1 MSKERVKS
9 KDKWGKNLE
18 PIENQGGQVK
28 TNPEAH
34 GKKVTKM

>member
-1 MSKERVKS
+1 MSKERVKI
-9 KDKWGKNLE
+9 KDKWVKDLE
-18 PIENQGGQVK
+18 PIESQDGQVK